1 MKYTLP
7 IPAIAALPE
16 GVGFMQAVKDM
27 HPGTAVSVP
36 LAVTSETNLRTRVST
51 LSRNDVYTDTP
62 LRVESIYDSKGS
74 KTSMLVMREGVT
86 SPEAI
91 PVMWVNCTAD
101 QITDYVRAIGL
112 PMAAFLNA
120 LGSVYRN
127 SGSLR
132 VNDFT
137 RAAQI
142 SMAILL
148 LKYPVRFACTL
159 PAGYSDGFTELVAR
173 LRGEYT
179 VGQFVAL
186 LRSAARS

>member
-1 MKYTLP
+1 MQYTLP
-7 IPAIAALPE
+7 IPAITALPE
-16 GVGFMQAVKDM
+16 GISFMQAVGDM
-27 HPGTAVSVP
+27 NPGTAVSVP

-51 LSRNDVYTDTP
+51 LSRDDVYTNTP

-74 KTSMLVMREGVT
+74 KTAMLVLRESVAFA
-86 SPEAI
+86 EAT
-91 PVMWVNCTAD
+91 PVMWSRCTAD
-101 QITDYVRAIGL
+101 QIADYVRAIGL

-120 LGSVYRN
+120 LSAVYRN

-137 RAAQI
+137 RAAHLSI
-142 SMAILL
+142 AILL
-148 LKYPVRFACTL
+148 TKYHVRFACTL
-159 PAGYSDGFTELVAR
+159 PAGYVDGFTELVAR

-179 VGQFVAL
+179 VDQFVML